1 MKPFFSIIVP
11 VFNRPDELKE
21 LIISLRNQS
30 FKKFELVVVEDGS
43 EEKSDRMLEEFSKD
57 ISILYVFQ
65 ENTGPAIARNKGME
79 IARGEYF
86 LFIDSDCI
94 APENWL
100 ESLFEELEKK
110 AVDAFGGP
118 DLAASD
124 FSLQQKAIS
133 FAMTSFLTTGGIR
146 GGKKQVDKFYPRS
159 FNMGIHKSV
168 YEDLGGFPITRM
180 HPGEDMVFTIEIM
193 RRGYKT
199 ALFSESGVF
208 HKRRSTLKSFYK
220 QVFKFG
226 KTRYVISKVY
236 PETAKYLFWI
246 PSFLIAG
253 AIVLLVLSLIISW
266 LFLIPVLAY
275 FILIFGAAAIPTNC
289 TQLGLLS
296 VLTSAIQITAYGLG
310 FLNSVWKISVRGYDE
325 YKVLKK
331 GFYS

>member
-1 MKPFFSIIVP
+1 MNPFFSIIVP

-21 LIISLRNQS
+21 LMISLKNQS
-30 FKKFELVVVEDGS
+30 FKEFELVVVEDGS
-43 EEKSDRMLEEFSKD
+43 VEKSEQLLEEFGKEMK
-57 ISILYVFQ
+57 IVYVFQ

-79 IARGEYF
+79 VAMGEYL

-94 APENWL
+94 APDNWL
-100 ESLFEELEKK
+100 DSLFKELEKK
-110 AVDAFGGP
+110 PVDVFGGP
-118 DLAASD
+118 DLAAPD

-133 FAMTSFLTTGGIR
+133 FAMTSFFTTGGIR
-146 GGKKQVDKFYPRS
+146 GGKKQVDKFHPRS

-168 YEDLGGFPITRM
+168 FQDLGGFPVTQM

-199 ALFSESGVF
+199 ALFSESGVY
-208 HKRRSTLKSFYK
+208 HKRRNTLKSFYK

-226 KTRYVISKVY
+226 KTRYIISNVY
-236 PETAKYLFWI
+236 PETAKFLFWI
-246 PSFLIAG
+246 PSLLLIG
-253 AIVLLVLSLIISW
+253 ALVLLVLSSIVSW
-266 LFLIPVLAY
+266 FFLIPILAY
-275 FILIFGAAAIPTNC
+275 MILIFLAAAIPSNC

-310 FLNSVWKISVRGYDE
+310 FLCSVWKVRIRRYDE
-325 YKVLKK
+325 YKVLEK